1 MKTFA
6 LITLIVILLG
16 VFPLATIASLNTLFG
31 LGIEYSVPTLLSTL
45 WLSGVVGGSA
55 YASKK

>member
-6 LITLIVILLG
+6 LIALIAILL
-16 VFPLATIASLNTLFG
+16 VAFPLATIASLNTLFG
-31 LGIEYSVPTLLSTL
+31 LGIEYTVPTVLSAL